1 MVYHPRDPAHRSVS
15 RRDFLR
21 RSLAAGVALP
31 TASAILAA
39 CGSDSTDGT
48 NADTGEDLV
57 PRFGTAENRYI
68 STLYGAMMVEWS
80 VNCRPNPRRTRPRK
94 CTARTEPTRA

>member
-39 CGSDSTDGT
+39 CSDDGT
-48 NADTGEDLV
+48 APPDSGGEDTV
-57 PRFGTAENRYI
+57 PRFGTQESPATLQLYDDNRADR
-68 STLYGAMMVEWS
+68 L
-80 VNCRPNPRRTRPRK
+80 RPR
-94 CTARTEPTRA
+94 A